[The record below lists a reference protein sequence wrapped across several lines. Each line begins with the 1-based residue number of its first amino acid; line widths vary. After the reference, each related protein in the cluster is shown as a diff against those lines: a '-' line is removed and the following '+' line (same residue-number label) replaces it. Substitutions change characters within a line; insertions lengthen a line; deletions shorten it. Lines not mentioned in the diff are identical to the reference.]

1 MNTTGFIR
9 GYMSKNMKTEDFI
22 GVVVSALNREF
33 EEIKNGVKLD
43 KINDDF
49 IVAIDEYKLTL
60 SKALIDS
67 LKSPYGVDKYILEEF
82 EKQGLILIK
91 IEANIFNIVW
101 KLCWSTLEI
110 VVLVLTKISLK
121 RQEESAFS
129 KVRDILELYL

>member
-1 MNTTGFIR
+1 
-9 GYMSKNMKTEDFI
+9 MKAEDFI

-67 LKSPYGVDKYILEEF
+67 LKTLWVDKYI
-82 EKQGLILIK
+82 
-91 IEANIFNIVW
+91 
-101 KLCWSTLEI
+101 
-110 VVLVLTKISLK
+110 
-121 RQEESAFS
+121 
-129 KVRDILELYL
+129 

>member
-1 MNTTGFIR
+1 MISDLLIFWWEVFYLFKYFIGDDYVNTTGFIR

-60 SKALIDS
+60 SKALIDR

-82 EKQGLILIK
+82 EKQG
-91 IEANIFNIVW
+91 FNFDKNRSQYIQYCFGNYVG
-101 KLCWSTLEI
+101 TQ
-110 VVLVLTKISLK
+110 VL
-121 RQEESAFS
+121 
-129 KVRDILELYL
+129 